1 MSGTSFDGVDAA
13 IIETDGKY
21 FIKKVESSFI
31 EYDKKE
37 RNIYHD
43 SILKNYS
50 KITSIIDN
58 KHKLVIENILNKF
71 GEISFLYCSCNLLIL
86 YFFT

>member
-21 FIKKVESSFI
+21 FIKKVETSFI
-31 EYDKKE
+31 EYNKKE
-37 RNIYHD
+37 REIYHD

-50 KITSIIDN
+50 KTYLLNASKN
-58 KHKLVIENILNKF
+58 VMYPKLLDCIQNSSLLVR
-71 GEISFLYCSCNLLIL
+71 SFDH
-86 YFFT
+86 